1 MFFAD
6 RCADASRPLAAQEK
20 TALED
25 ERGFD
30 LDDGSDEY
38 RLRAP

>member
-1 MFFAD
+1 MH
-6 RCADASRPLAAQEK
+6 RIRVPRKKK

-30 LDDGSDEY
+30 PDDGSDEC